1 MLGWLKKRARGSIQ
15 ARYIS
20 CLLRRDLAQA
30 DMFVAEPVQSLLT
43 HNLKVGGS
51 VGSHLATLIIKG
63 LPQQSSV
70 LWPFPQLS
78 DVIRNV

>member
-30 DMFVAEPVQSLLT
+30 DMFVAEPVQSLLS
-43 HNLKVGGS
+43 HNLKVGGCRL
-51 VGSHLATLIIKG
+51 VGSVSLT
-63 LPQQSSV
+63 SS
-70 LWPFPQLS
+70 L
-78 DVIRNV
+78 